1 MGREAI
7 GQADFVVLEDM
18 LGAPTNGDDAGSA
31 LVVDSSNDD
40 VVIDWEG
47 VGLDV
52 GRLFRVD
59 RRGGVVEVG
68 RRDRVALVLV
78 ESPAG
83 TRQCLGEN
91 TLLKRHG
98 LRRDVQSAL

>member
-7 GQADFVVLEDM
+7 GHADFVVLEGI
-18 LGAPTNGDDAGSA
+18 LGALTNGDGAGSA
-31 LVVDSSNDD
+31 LIVVLRDD
-40 VVIDWEG
+40 VVVPLCFASEG
-47 VGLDV
+47 VELGL
-52 GRLFRVD
+52 GGL
-59 RRGGVVEVG
+59 GVVRVA
-68 RRDRVALVLV
+68 RRDVVLALV
-78 ESPAG
+78 ESLAG